1 MPTPSF
7 ALSWDA
13 PADRLY
19 EVGID
24 RVVLYKQTSD
34 STYPKGVAWNGV
46 TTLTESS
53 SGAEETKL
61 YADNIKYLSIRSA
74 EEIGGTIE
82 AYTYPDEW
90 KECDGR
96 RSLATGVEVS
106 QQVRKSFG
114 LAYRTTLGNDVE
126 DNDYSYKIH
135 LFYNLTAAPTERSY
149 ATINDSPEA
158 ITFSWELASTPIT
171 MPNGLKASSLLTVNA
186 AEADP
191 TKLAALEQILYGTAG
206 EMQYVET
213 EDATPQAG
221 KTYYTRSGSGTSES
235 PYTYTEFTGSEFVE
249 QTTYYEY
256 KLVGAVDAR
265 LPLPEE
271 VYEIFNAVG

>member
-1 MPTPSF
+1 MPTPNF

-24 RVVLYKQTSD
+24 RVVLYKQSTD
-34 STYPKGVAWNGV
+34 STYPNGVAWNGV

-96 RSLATGVEVS
+96 RVLAAGVEVS

-158 ITFSWELASTPIT
+158 ITFSWELASTPVT
-171 MPNGLKASSLLTVNA
+171 MPNGLKASSLITINA

-191 TKLAALEQILYGTAG
+191 TKLANLEQILYGTAG
-206 EMQYVET
+206 TETYVET

-221 KTYYTRSGSGTSES
+221 TTYYTRSGAGTELS
-235 PYTYTEFTGSEFVE
+235 PYVYTIFTGSTFESGVD
-249 QTTYYEY
+249 YYV
-256 KLVGAVDAR
+256 KTMVGEVAPR

>member
-1 MPTPSF
+1 MPNPNY

-13 PADRLY
+13 PEDRLY
-19 EVGID
+19 EVGVD
-24 RVVLYKQTSD
+24 RVVLYKQTTD
-34 STYPKGVAWNGV
+34 STYPAGVAWNGV
-46 TTLTESS
+46 TTITESS

-96 RSLATGVEVS
+96 RVLARGIEVS

-149 ATINDSPEA
+149 ASINDSPEA

-171 MPNGLKASSLLTVNA
+171 MPNGLKSSSLLTINA

-191 TKLAALEQILYGTAG
+191 TKLATFEQILYGTAG
-206 EMQYVET
+206 VVSYTAT
-213 EDATPQAG
+213 EDLTPQTG
-221 KTYYTRSGSGTSES
+221 KTYYTRSGSAE
-235 PYTYTEFTGSEFVE
+235 PYTYTVFTGSTFESG
-249 QTTYYEY
+249 TTYYE
-256 KLVGAVDAR
+256 KVITGEVAPR
-265 LPLPEE
+265 LPLPDE
-271 VYEIFNAVG
+271 VYDIFATEG

>member
-1 MPTPSF
+1 MPKPNF

-13 PADRLY
+13 PANRLY

-24 RVVLYKQTSD
+24 RVVLYKQTND

-126 DNDYSYKIH
+126 DNDYSYKLH

-171 MPNGLKASSLLTVNA
+171 MPNGLKASSLITINA
-186 AEADP
+186 AEADAE
-191 TKLAALEQILYGTAG
+191 KLATLEQILYGSVSY
-206 EMQYVET
+206 EET
-213 EDATPQAG
+213 DDEAPQTG
-221 KTYYTRSGSGTSES
+221 KTYYTQTAGGA
-235 PYTYTEFTGSEFVE
+235 YVVFTGSTFEAG
-249 QTTYYEY
+249 TTYYEE
-256 KLVGAVDAR
+256 VVTDAR

-271 VYEIFNAVG
+271 VYAIFANEG